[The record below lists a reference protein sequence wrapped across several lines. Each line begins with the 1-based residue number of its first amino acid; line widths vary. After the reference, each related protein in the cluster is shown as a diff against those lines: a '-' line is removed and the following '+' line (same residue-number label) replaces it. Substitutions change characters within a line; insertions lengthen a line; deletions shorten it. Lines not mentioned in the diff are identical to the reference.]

1 MNNIITAQ
9 EVITIAFPAT
19 SNMKAESINE
29 YVVHLA
35 EIKYLRP
42 ALGEGLYAK
51 LGNYPDLCEMLKPA
65 LAFFVKCELIPSL
78 SLSMS
83 NGGIAV
89 SNPQYMAAATDKQR
103 TLLLE
108 SELSKANILLAEVV
122 AYLGANSNKYPE
134 YQGMGIVVRKAKC
147 GIIL

>member
-1 MNNIITAQ
+1 MNNIITPQ
-9 EVITIAFPAT
+9 EVVDIAFPAT

-29 YVVHLA
+29 YVIHST

-42 ALGEGLYAK
+42 ALGAELYGK
-51 LGNYPDLCEMLKPA
+51 LADYPDLCEELKPA

-78 SLSMS
+78 SLNMS

-89 SNPQYMAAATDKQR
+89 ANPQYMSAATDKQR
-103 TLLLE
+103 TLLYE
-108 SELSKANILLAEVV
+108 SELSKAHTLLEEVLTRI
-122 AYLGANSNKYPE
+122 AQSGEYPE
-134 YQGMGIVVRKAKC
+134 YRVTTPHRKTYG

>member
-51 LGNYPDLCEMLKPA
+51 LGNYHDLCEMLKPA

-89 SNPQYMAAATDKQR
+89 SNPQYMTAATDKQR

-108 SELSKANILLAEVV
+108 SELDKANTLLDEVV
-122 AYLGANSNKYPE
+122 RYIGDNQEKYPE
-134 YQGMGIVVRKAKC
+134 YRGLGAVARRTKC